1 MLIYDENWIPKI
13 SCEIDDSKIEQL
25 KNIDLNILD
34 DEDIIKN
41 KRTYFNHQFFIREES
56 FIDIYTN
63 LVEYED
69 NKIPQK
75 KFNFISFAN
84 SNNSLNPRKININ
97 KCFICKEIISFETM
111 PICKINKE
119 IISLFPAFVISL
131 FVEFKFLSEKEY
143 SVTTYYEVITNR
155 DLIPT
160 KMASRTLDFKN
171 DELFLT
177 CIIKLLKNNG
187 YEYVT
192 IEEIIKNPVE
202 YIQLIN
208 ITKY

>member
-13 SCEIDDSKIEQL
+13 SCEIDDSKIKQL

-69 NKIPQK
+69 NKNPQK

-84 SNNSLNPRKININ
+84 SNNSLEPRKVNIN
-97 KCFICKEIISFETM
+97 KCFICKEIISFETT

-171 DELFLT
+171 DEFFR
-177 CIIKLLKNNG
+177 IHQNDKSS
-187 YEYVT
+187 
-192 IEEIIKNPVE
+192 
-202 YIQLIN
+202 
-208 ITKY
+208 